1 MAEMEAEG
9 AMAEVDLE
17 EEVETGEG
25 AKAEVVGLAAATEAA
40 APGRFSCHAS
50 LTMVAGLVHLRR
62 CLP

>member
-17 EEVETGEG
+17 EEVETGEV
-25 AKAEVVGLAAATEAA
+25 AKAEVVGLVAATEAA

-50 LTMVAGLVHLRR
+50 
-62 CLP
+62 